1 KTEAKLEGKEAKSET
16 RSESRSVPTASHQ
29 TATKQQAKGSE
40 HQHEL
45 AIVKQHSAMSHKQ
58 APVTDETPP
67 APVLSG
73 GGSEPVANS
82 QSPEVLTGIVA
93 PPSPVSAP
101 RTVSHIK
108 APRLITAT
116 PPQYPAIAKQNRI
129 QGDVIIEMDIDANG
143 NVTGEK
149 VLSGPPFLQAAAKD
163 AVRRWKYEPAT
174 LNDNP
179 TPYHMQ
185 VKVHFALQ

>member
-1 KTEAKLEGKEAKSET
+1 TKPAKS
-16 RSESRSVPTASHQ
+16 SEQQQELSV
-29 TATKQQAKGSE
+29 
-40 HQHEL
+40 
-45 AIVKQHSAMSHKQ
+45 VKHSGAAPVAHKQ
-58 APVTDETPP
+58 APTSDEP
-67 APVLSG
+67 APEPTIPG
-73 GGSEPVANS
+73 GDSALVANS
-82 QSPEVLTGIVA
+82 QPPAVLSGIVE

-108 APRLITAT
+108 APRLITAI

-129 QGDVIIEMDIDANG
+129 QGDVTIEMDIDENG

-174 LNDNP
+174 LNDKAI
-179 TPYHMQ
+179 PYHMQ
-185 VKVHFALQ
+185 V